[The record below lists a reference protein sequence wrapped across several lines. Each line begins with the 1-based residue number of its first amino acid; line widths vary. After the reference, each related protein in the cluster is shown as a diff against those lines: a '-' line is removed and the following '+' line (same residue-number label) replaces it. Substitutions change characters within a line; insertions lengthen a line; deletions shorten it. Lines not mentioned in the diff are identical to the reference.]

1 MKIIKSVVI
10 IGPAF
15 PLRGGGLSTFN
26 ERLAREFNHQGYETQ
41 LYTFSL
47 QYPSFLFPG
56 TSQYSTDVAPKDLDI
71 KVCINSINPFNWIK
85 IGLKLYREK
94 PDLII
99 VRFWIP
105 FLAPCLGTI
114 LKIAKKNKHTKVMS
128 IVDNMIPH
136 EKRMG
141 DQLLTKYFVKTVDGF
156 IAMSEKVK
164 TDIKTFSHKPVSI
177 SPHPI
182 FNHFGDPITKTEAR
196 VKLGLPQDEKII
208 LFFGYIRK
216 YKGLD
221 LIIQA
226 MADETIKK
234 LGIQLMVV
242 GEFYEDA
249 SGYHDLVNAL
259 GLQDQIKFY
268 SNYIPDGE
276 VKNYVCSADFIIQ
289 PYKNAT
295 QSGVTPLAYHFEKPM
310 LVTNVG
316 GLADTVPNLKT
327 GIVVEPTTEAIAKGI
342 KTLYEMGENHF
353 ILNIIEEKKKYSWS
367 QMTEKFLALYQQL

>member
-1 MKIIKSVVI
+1 MVNKLVI
-10 IGPAF
+10 IGPAW
-15 PLRGGGLSTFN
+15 PLRGGLSAFD
-26 ERLAREFNHQGYETQ
+26 EKLATQ
-41 LYTFSL
+41 FTEKGIQTKIDTFSL
-47 QYPSFLFPG
+47 QYPNILFPG
-56 TSQYSTDVAPKDLDI
+56 KSQYTTDPKPKDVNI
-71 KVCINSINPFNWIK
+71 SVCINSINPLNWIK
-85 IGLKLYREK
+85 IGLQLYREK

-114 LKIAKKNKHTKVMS
+114 LKIAKKNNHTKVIS

-141 DQLLTKYFVKTVDGF
+141 DRLLTQYFVKTVDGF

-164 TDIKTFSHKPVSI
+164 NDIKTFSHKPVSI

-182 FNHFGDPITKTEAR
+182 FNHFGDPITKMEAR
-196 VKLGLPQDEKII
+196 TQLGLSQEKKII

-221 LIIQA
+221 LLIQA
-226 MADETIKK
+226 MSSESIKK
-234 LGIQLMVV
+234 LNIQLMIV

-249 SGYHDLVNAL
+249 RTYHDLVISL
-259 GLQDQIKFY
+259 GLQNQISFY

-327 GIVVEPTTEAIAKGI
+327 GIVVEPTTNAIVKGI
-342 KTLYEMGENHF
+342 ETLYELGENHF
-353 ILNIIEEKKKYSWS
+353 IPNIIEEKKKYSWA

>member
-1 MKIIKSVVI
+1 MVNKLVI
-10 IGPAF
+10 IGPAW
-15 PLRGGGLSTFN
+15 PLRGGLSAFD
-26 ERLAREFNHQGYETQ
+26 EKLATQ
-41 LYTFSL
+41 FTEKGIQTRIDTFSL
-47 QYPSFLFPG
+47 QYPSILFPG
-56 TSQYSTDVAPKDLDI
+56 KSQYTTDPKPNNVNI
-71 KVCINSINPFNWIK
+71 EVCINSINPFNWIK
-85 IGLKLYREK
+85 IGLKLHREK

-114 LKIAKKNKHTKVMS
+114 LKIAKKNKHTKVIS

-136 EKRMG
+136 EKRIG
-141 DQLLTKYFVKTVDGF
+141 DRLLTNYFVKTVDGF

-164 TDIKTFSHKPVSI
+164 NDIKTFSHKPVSI

-182 FNHFGDPITKTEAR
+182 FNHFGDPITKLEAR
-196 VKLGLPQDEKII
+196 LQLGLPKEDKII

-221 LIIQA
+221 LLIHA
-226 MADETIKK
+226 MANEAIKK
-234 LGIQLMVV
+234 LGIQLMIV

-249 SGYHDLVNAL
+249 SAYHDLVSSL

-268 SNYIPDGE
+268 SNYIQDGE

-289 PYKNAT
+289 PYRNAT

-327 GIVVEPTTEAIAKGI
+327 GIVVAPTTEAIAKGI
-342 KTLYEMGENHF
+342 ETLYELGETNF
-353 ILNIIEEKKKYSWS
+353 IPNIIEEKKKYSWA

>member
-1 MKIIKSVVI
+1 MVNKLVI
-10 IGPAF
+10 IGPAW
-15 PLRGGGLSTFN
+15 PLRGGLSAFD
-26 ERLAREFNHQGYETQ
+26 EKLATQ
-41 LYTFSL
+41 FTEKGIQTRIDTFSL
-47 QYPSFLFPG
+47 QYPSILFPG
-56 TSQYSTDVAPKDLDI
+56 KSQYTTDPKPNNVNI
-71 KVCINSINPFNWIK
+71 EVCINSINPFNWIK
-85 IGLKLYREK
+85 IGLKLHREK
-94 PDLII
+94 PDLVI

-114 LKIAKKNKHTKVMS
+114 LKIAKKNKYTKVIS

-136 EKRMG
+136 EKRIG
-141 DQLLTKYFVKTVDGF
+141 DRLLTNYFVKTVDGF

-164 TDIKTFSHKPVSI
+164 NDIKTFSHKPVSI

-182 FNHFGDPITKTEAR
+182 FNHFGDPITKLEAR
-196 VKLGLPQDEKII
+196 LQLGLPKEDKII

-221 LIIQA
+221 LLIHA
-226 MADETIKK
+226 MANEAIKK
-234 LGIQLMVV
+234 LGIQLMIV

-249 SGYHDLVNAL
+249 SAYHDLVSSL

-268 SNYIPDGE
+268 SNYIQDGE

-289 PYKNAT
+289 PYRNAT

-327 GIVVEPTTEAIAKGI
+327 GIVVAPTTEAIAKGI
-342 KTLYEMGENHF
+342 ETLYELGENNF
-353 ILNIIEEKKKYSWS
+353 IPNIKEEKKKYSWA

>member
-1 MKIIKSVVI
+1 MVNKLVI
-10 IGPAF
+10 IGPAW
-15 PLRGGGLSTFN
+15 PLRGGLSAFD
-26 ERLAREFNHQGYETQ
+26 EKLATQ
-41 LYTFSL
+41 FTEKGIQTRIDTFSL

-56 TSQYSTDVAPKDLDI
+56 KSQYTTDPKPNNVNID
-71 KVCINSINPFNWIK
+71 VCINSINPFNWIK

-114 LKIAKKNKHTKVMS
+114 LKIAKLNKHTKVIS
-128 IVDNMIPH
+128 IIDNMIPH

-141 DQLLTKYFVKTVDGF
+141 DRLLTKYFVKTVDGF

-164 TDIKTFSHKPVSI
+164 NDIKTFSHKPVSI

-182 FNHFGDPITKTEAR
+182 FNHFGDPITKMEAR
-196 VKLGLPQDEKII
+196 TQLGLPQQDKII

-221 LIIQA
+221 LLIQA
-226 MADETIKK
+226 MADERIKK

-249 SGYHDLVNAL
+249 SGYHDLVKTL

-327 GIVVEPTTEAIAKGI
+327 GIVVTPTSEAIAQGI
-342 KTLYEMGENHF
+342 ETLYEMGENHF

>member
-1 MKIIKSVVI
+1 MISKLVI
-10 IGPAF
+10 IGPAW
-15 PLRGGGLSTFN
+15 PLRGGLSAFD
-26 ERLAREFNHQGYETQ
+26 EKLATQ
-41 LYTFSL
+41 FKEKGIQTRIDTFSL
-47 QYPSFLFPG
+47 QYPSILFPG
-56 TSQYSTDVAPKDLDI
+56 KSQYTTDPKPKDVNI
-71 KVCINSINPFNWIK
+71 TVCINSINPFNWIK

-114 LKIAKKNKHTKVMS
+114 LNIAKKNKHTKVIS

-141 DQLLTKYFVKTVDGF
+141 DRIFTKYFVKTVDGF

-164 TDIKTFSHKPVSI
+164 KDIKIFSHKPVSI

-182 FNHFGDPITKTEAR
+182 FNHFGDPITKMEAR
-196 VKLGLPQDEKII
+196 TQLGLPQEERII

-221 LIIQA
+221 LLIQA
-226 MADETIKK
+226 MAEDVIKK
-234 LGIQLMVV
+234 LGIQLMIV

-249 SGYHDLVNAL
+249 SVYHDLVSAL

-268 SNYIPDGE
+268 SNYISDGE

-316 GLADTVPNLKT
+316 GLADTVPHLKT
-327 GIVVEPTTEAIAKGI
+327 GIVVAPTTNEIASGI
-342 KTLYEMGENHF
+342 ETLYALGENHF
-353 ILNIIEEKKKYSWS
+353 IPYIIEEKKKYSWA

>member
-1 MKIIKSVVI
+1 MVNKLVI
-10 IGPAF
+10 IGPAW
-15 PLRGGGLSTFN
+15 PLRGGLSAFD
-26 ERLAREFNHQGYETQ
+26 EKLATQ
-41 LYTFSL
+41 FTEKGIQTKIDTFSL
-47 QYPSFLFPG
+47 QYPNILFPG
-56 TSQYSTDVAPKDLDI
+56 KSQYTTDPKPKDVNI
-71 KVCINSINPFNWIK
+71 SVCINSINPLNWIK

-99 VRFWIP
+99 VRYWIP

-114 LKIAKKNKHTKVMS
+114 LKIAKKNKHTKVIS

-141 DQLLTKYFVKTVDGF
+141 DRLLTQYFVKTVDGF

-164 TDIKTFSHKPVSI
+164 NDIKTFSHKPVSI

-182 FNHFGDPITKTEAR
+182 FNHFGDPITKMEAR
-196 VKLGLPQDEKII
+196 TQLGLSQEKKII

-221 LIIQA
+221 LLIQA
-226 MADETIKK
+226 MSSESIKK
-234 LGIQLMVV
+234 LNIQLMIV

-249 SGYHDLVNAL
+249 RTYHDLVISL
-259 GLQDQIKFY
+259 GLQNQISFY

-327 GIVVEPTTEAIAKGI
+327 GIVVEPTTNAIVKGI
-342 KTLYEMGENHF
+342 ETLYELGENHF
-353 ILNIIEEKKKYSWS
+353 IPNIIEEKKKYSWA

>member
-1 MKIIKSVVI
+1 MVNKLVI
-10 IGPAF
+10 IGPAW
-15 PLRGGGLSTFN
+15 PLRGGLSAFD
-26 ERLAREFNHQGYETQ
+26 EKLATQ
-41 LYTFSL
+41 FTEKGIQTRIDTFSL

-56 TSQYSTDVAPKDLDI
+56 KSQYTTDPKPINVNID
-71 KVCINSINPFNWIK
+71 VCINSINPFNWIK

-114 LKIAKKNKHTKVMS
+114 LKIAQLNKHTKVIS
-128 IVDNMIPH
+128 IIDNMIPH

-141 DQLLTKYFVKTVDGF
+141 DRLLTKYFVKTVDGF

-164 TDIKTFSHKPVSI
+164 NDIKTFSHKPVSI

-182 FNHFGDPITKTEAR
+182 FNHFGDPITKMEAR
-196 VKLGLPQDEKII
+196 TQLGLPQQDKII

-221 LIIQA
+221 LLIQA
-226 MADETIKK
+226 MANETIKN
-234 LGIQLMVV
+234 LGIQLIIV

-249 SGYHDLVNAL
+249 STYHDLVNAL
-259 GLQDQIKFY
+259 GLQNRISFY

-316 GLADTVPNLKT
+316 GLADTVPHLKT
-327 GIVVEPTTEAIAKGI
+327 GIVVAPNAEEIAKGI
-342 KTLYEMGENHF
+342 ETLYELGEKHF
-353 ILNIIEEKKKYSWS
+353 IPNIIEEKKKYSWS
-367 QMTEKFLALYQQL
+367 QMTEKFLALYQKL

>member
-1 MKIIKSVVI
+1 MVNKLVI
-10 IGPAF
+10 IGPAW
-15 PLRGGGLSTFN
+15 PLRGGLSAFD
-26 ERLAREFNHQGYETQ
+26 EKLATQ
-41 LYTFSL
+41 FTEKGIQTRIDTFSL

-56 TSQYSTDVAPKDLDI
+56 KSQFTTDPKPNNVNID
-71 KVCINSINPFNWIK
+71 VCINSINPFNWIK

-114 LKIAKKNKHTKVMS
+114 LKIAQLNKHTKVIS
-128 IVDNMIPH
+128 IIDNMIPH

-141 DQLLTKYFVKTVDGF
+141 DRLLTKYFVKTVDGF

-164 TDIKTFSHKPVSI
+164 NDIKTFSHKPVSI

-182 FNHFGDPITKTEAR
+182 FNHFGDPITKMEAR
-196 VKLGLPQDEKII
+196 TQLGLPQQDKII

-221 LIIQA
+221 LLIQA
-226 MADETIKK
+226 MANETIKN
-234 LGIQLMVV
+234 LGIQLIIV

-249 SGYHDLVNAL
+249 STYHDLVNAL
-259 GLQDQIKFY
+259 GLQNRISFY

-316 GLADTVPNLKT
+316 GLADTVPHLKT
-327 GIVVEPTTEAIAKGI
+327 GIVVAPTAEEIAKGI
-342 KTLYEMGENHF
+342 ETLYELGEKHF
-353 ILNIIEEKKKYSWS
+353 IPNIIEEKKKYSWS
-367 QMTEKFLALYQQL
+367 QMTEKFLALYQKL

>member
-1 MKIIKSVVI
+1 MVNKLVI
-10 IGPAF
+10 IGPAW
-15 PLRGGGLSTFN
+15 PLRGGLSAFD
-26 ERLAREFNHQGYETQ
+26 EKLATQ
-41 LYTFSL
+41 FTEKGIQTKIDTFSL
-47 QYPSFLFPG
+47 QYPNILFPG
-56 TSQYSTDVAPKDLDI
+56 KSQYTTDPKPKDVNI
-71 KVCINSINPFNWIK
+71 SVCINSINPLNWIR
-85 IGLKLYREK
+85 IGLQLYREK

-99 VRFWIP
+99 VRYWIP

-114 LKIAKKNKHTKVMS
+114 LKIAKKNNHTKVIS

-141 DQLLTKYFVKTVDGF
+141 DRLLTQYFVKTVDGF

-164 TDIKTFSHKPVSI
+164 NDIKTFSHKPVSI

-182 FNHFGDPITKTEAR
+182 FNHFGDPITKMEAR
-196 VKLGLPQDEKII
+196 TQLGLSQEKKII

-221 LIIQA
+221 LLIQA
-226 MADETIKK
+226 MSSESIKK
-234 LGIQLMVV
+234 LNIQLMIV
-242 GEFYEDA
+242 GEFYEDTRT
-249 SGYHDLVNAL
+249 YHDLVISL
-259 GLQDQIKFY
+259 GLQNQISFY

-327 GIVVEPTTEAIAKGI
+327 GIVVEPTTNAIVKGI
-342 KTLYEMGENHF
+342 ETLYELGENHF
-353 ILNIIEEKKKYSWS
+353 IPNIIEEKKKYSWA

>member
-1 MKIIKSVVI
+1 MVNKLVI
-10 IGPAF
+10 IGPAW
-15 PLRGGGLSTFN
+15 PLRGGLSAFD
-26 ERLAREFNHQGYETQ
+26 EKLATQ
-41 LYTFSL
+41 FTEKGIQTRIDTFSL
-47 QYPSFLFPG
+47 QYPSILFPG
-56 TSQYSTDVAPKDLDI
+56 KSQYTTDPKPNNVNI
-71 KVCINSINPFNWIK
+71 EVCINSINPFNWIK
-85 IGLKLYREK
+85 IGLKLHREK
-94 PDLII
+94 PDLVI

-114 LKIAKKNKHTKVMS
+114 LKIAKKNKHTKVIS

-136 EKRMG
+136 EKRIG
-141 DQLLTKYFVKTVDGF
+141 DRLLTNYFVKTVDGF

-164 TDIKTFSHKPVSI
+164 NDIKTFSHKPVSI

-182 FNHFGDPITKTEAR
+182 FNHFGDPITKLEAR
-196 VKLGLPQDEKII
+196 LQLGLPKEDKII

-221 LIIQA
+221 LLIHA
-226 MADETIKK
+226 MANEAIKK
-234 LGIQLMVV
+234 LGIQLMIV

-249 SGYHDLVNAL
+249 SAYHDLVSSL

-295 QSGVTPLAYHFEKPM
+295 QSGVTPLAYHFQKPM

-327 GIVVEPTTEAIAKGI
+327 GIVVAPTTEAIAKGI
-342 KTLYEMGENHF
+342 ETLYELGENHF
-353 ILNIIEEKKKYSWS
+353 IANIKEEKKKYSWA

>member
-1 MKIIKSVVI
+1 MVNKLVI
-10 IGPAF
+10 IGPAW
-15 PLRGGGLSTFN
+15 PLRGGLSAFD
-26 ERLAREFNHQGYETQ
+26 EKLATQ
-41 LYTFSL
+41 FTEKGIQTRIDTFSL

-56 TSQYSTDVAPKDLDI
+56 KSQYTTDPKPINVNID
-71 KVCINSINPFNWIK
+71 VCINSINPFNWIK

-114 LKIAKKNKHTKVMS
+114 LKIAKKNKHTKVIS
-128 IVDNMIPH
+128 IIDNMIPH

-141 DQLLTKYFVKTVDGF
+141 DRLLTKYFVKTVDGF

-164 TDIKTFSHKPVSI
+164 NDIKIFSHKPVSI

-182 FNHFGDPITKTEAR
+182 FNHFGDPITKMEAR
-196 VKLGLPQDEKII
+196 TKLGLPQEKKII

-221 LIIQA
+221 LLIQA
-226 MADETIKK
+226 MANETIKN
-234 LGIQLMVV
+234 LGIQLIIV

-249 SGYHDLVNAL
+249 STYHDLINAL
-259 GLQDQIKFY
+259 GLQNRISFY
-268 SNYIPDGE
+268 SNYIPDVE

-316 GLADTVPNLKT
+316 GLADTVPHLKT
-327 GIVVEPTTEAIAKGI
+327 GIVVAPTAEEIAKGI
-342 KTLYEMGENHF
+342 ETLYELGEKHF
-353 ILNIIEEKKKYSWS
+353 IPNIIEEKKKYSWS

>member
-1 MKIIKSVVI
+1 MVNKLVI
-10 IGPAF
+10 IGPAW
-15 PLRGGGLSTFN
+15 PLRGGLSAFD
-26 ERLAREFNHQGYETQ
+26 EKLATQ
-41 LYTFSL
+41 FTEKGIQTKIDTFSL
-47 QYPSFLFPG
+47 QYPNILFPG
-56 TSQYSTDVAPKDLDI
+56 KSQYTTDPKPKDVNI
-71 KVCINSINPFNWIK
+71 SVCINSINPLNWIK
-85 IGLKLYREK
+85 IGLQLYREK

-114 LKIAKKNKHTKVMS
+114 LKIAKKNKHTKVIS

-141 DQLLTKYFVKTVDGF
+141 DRLLTQYFVKTVDGF

-164 TDIKTFSHKPVSI
+164 NDIKTFSHKPVSI

-182 FNHFGDPITKTEAR
+182 FNHFGDPITKMEAR
-196 VKLGLPQDEKII
+196 TQLGLSQEKKII

-221 LIIQA
+221 LLIQA
-226 MADETIKK
+226 MSSESIKK
-234 LGIQLMVV
+234 LNIQLMIV

-249 SGYHDLVNAL
+249 SNYHDLVNSL
-259 GLQDQIKFY
+259 GLQNQISFY

-327 GIVVEPTTEAIAKGI
+327 GIVVEPTTNAIVKGI
-342 KTLYEMGENHF
+342 ETLYELGENHF
-353 ILNIIEEKKKYSWS
+353 IPNIIEEKKKYSWA